1 MRFPLYMLYP
11 LYTGGLAL
19 IMFAVVPRKDIRRL
33 IPYAIVFGGIADAL
47 LLLILTFWLGVA
59 GYINFGPLGFL
70 GMPFFPLLAWTF
82 FFVIYLYLLPERF
95 PWNVVFTLTAAAFSI
110 IFSNVLQNLGIF
122 VWRTD
127 RLVIPAIVYLTW
139 MSLVT
144 FVYQHF
150 FAKSDTHS

>member
-1 MRFPLYMLYP
+1 MLYP
-11 LYTGGLAL
+11 LYTAGLAL
-19 IMFAVVPRKDIRRL
+19 IMFAVVPREDIRRL
-33 IPYAIVFGGIADAL
+33 VPYAIVFGGIVDTL

-59 GYINFGPLGFL
+59 GYINFGPFGFL

-95 PWNVVFTLTAAAFSI
+95 PWNVVFTVTAAAFSV

-127 RLVIPAIVYLTW
+127 RLVIPIIVYLIW

-144 FVYQHF
+144 FVYQKF
-150 FAKSDTHS
+150 LVKSDTRSRL